1 MAALRDEPA
10 FIEHDDAVGIAHRR
24 KAMRN
29 GKRRAG
35 LGELAERCLNECLAF
50 GIERARRFIKEQDG
64 RIAQDRAGDR
74 DALALA
80 AGESQAA
87 EQAIK
92 SAGGKLEAFYFAFGD
107 RDALIIVD
115 APDHATIAAASI
127 AVNASGG
134 VHAKTVVLLT
144 PEEMDAAAKK
154 GVKYTPPGH

>member
-1 MAALRDEPA
+1 MPKYLWQAS
-10 FIEHDDAVGIAHRR
+10 FNSDAVKGVVKEGGTSRREAIAH
-24 KAMRN
+24 MV
-29 GKRRAG
+29 
-35 LGELAERCLNECLAF
+35 E
-50 GIERARRFIKEQDG
+50 
-64 RIAQDRAGDR
+64 
-74 DALALA
+74 A
-80 AGESQAA
+80 AG
-87 EQAIK
+87 
-92 SAGGKLEAFYFAFGD
+92 GTLEAFYFAFGD